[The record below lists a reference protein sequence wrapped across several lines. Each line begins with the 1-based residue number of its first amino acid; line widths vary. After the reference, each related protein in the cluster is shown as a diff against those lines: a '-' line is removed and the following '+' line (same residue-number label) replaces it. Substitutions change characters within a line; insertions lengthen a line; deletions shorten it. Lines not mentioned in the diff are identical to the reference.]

1 MSNYLLEIGLE
12 EIPAHL
18 VTPSINQ
25 LAERMEQ
32 FLTNN
37 RVKFD
42 TIVKFSTPRRLAV
55 LVENI
60 AESSEAMDEEVKGP
74 AAKIAKDAEGNWSKA
89 IQGFSRGQGVSP
101 DELVLRD
108 GYYYANKHIAG
119 SATEQI
125 LTRIG
130 DEVIAKMTFSTYMKW
145 GNNDF
150 LFVRPIQWIVSL
162 LDSEVVPFDLLDVTA
177 GRSSRGHRF
186 LANYRIEL
194 VDAKFYEKVLQ
205 DSFVIVYAPARKLAI
220 AQEILDLAEKHDW
233 QMTLH
238 TDLLEEVNNLVE
250 WPTAFVGSF
259 DAKYLAVPEEV
270 LVTSMRDNQRYFELH
285 TAPTRLAGSASLA
298 SVESVA
304 VGEDDGKLVPN
315 FISVRNGNAEHI
327 ENVIAG
333 NEKVLVAR
341 LEDAKF
347 FWEEDQKLA
356 ISDLVEKLQKVTFHA
371 KIGTLT
377 EHMARTKAIAEKL
390 ADLTKLSNTEKED
403 VARAADIYKFDLLT
417 GMVGE
422 FDELQGVMGEK
433 YALLAGENVNVATA
447 IREHYLPISA
457 DGALPQTKVGAV
469 LAAADKIDSILSF
482 FNVGL
487 IPSGSNDPYALRRAA
502 QGLIRIIEKFN
513 WRFDFANFIEHF
525 QGENKNQVLDFVR
538 ARVQKLLLEGLERY
552 DIVEAAI
559 NSSTFDIA
567 SMMESAFV
575 IDSHKLHGPF
585 KLAVENVT
593 RSINLVKKAEKLP
606 EVDPAIFE
614 NEAEQQLYE
623 TLEQVKEQWNE
634 IPIEYQFRSIV
645 HALAPAIELFFD
657 NVMIMADDERVRDN
671 RLALL
676 TELVK
681 LTSTMADFSLINTK

>member
-18 VTPSINQ
+18 VTPAVNQ

-32 FLTNN
+32 FLTDN
-37 RVKFD
+37 RVTFD
-42 TIVKFSTPRRLAV
+42 RLVKFSTPRRLAV

-60 AESSEAMDEEVKGP
+60 ADVSFSMDEEVKGP
-74 AAKIAKDAEGNWSKA
+74 SAKIAKDAAGNWSKA
-89 IQGFSRGQGVSP
+89 IQGFSRGQGVEPS
-101 DELVLRD
+101 DLILRGD
-108 GYYYANKHIAG
+108 YYYANKHIAG

-130 DEVIAKMTFSTYMKW
+130 DEVISKMTFSTYMKW

-162 LDSEVVPFDLLDVTA
+162 LDAEVVPFTLLDVTA

-233 QMTLH
+233 QVTLH

-250 WPTAFVGSF
+250 WPTAFVGGF
-259 DAKYLAVPEEV
+259 DEKYLAVPEEV

-285 TAPTRLAGSASLA
+285 TA
-298 SVESVA
+298 
-304 VGEDDGKLVPN
+304 DGKLAPH
-315 FISVRNGNAEHI
+315 FISVRNGNEEHI

-347 FWEEDQKLA
+347 FWEEDQKLEIA
-356 ISDLVEKLQKVTFHA
+356 ALVEKLKKVTFHA
-371 KIGTLT
+371 KIGSIT
-377 EHMARTKAIAEKL
+377 EHMARTKVIASQL
-390 ADLTKLSNTEKED
+390 ADLTDLSNTEKAD

-433 YALLAGENVNVATA
+433 YALLAGENANVAAA

-457 DGALPQTKVGAV
+457 EGSLPQTKVGSI

-513 WRFDFANFIEHF
+513 WHFDFATFIDQFSGEHHA
-525 QGENKNQVLDFVR
+525 EVLEFVR
-538 ARVQKLLLEGLERY
+538 ARVQKLLLEGLDRY

-559 NSSTFDIA
+559 NSRIFDIA

-575 IDSHKLHGPF
+575 IDSHKYHGPF
-585 KLAVENVT
+585 KPAVENVA
-593 RSINLVKKAEKLP
+593 RSINLAKKVEKPL
-606 EVDPAIFE
+606 EVDPAFFE

-623 TLEQVKEQWNE
+623 QIENVKAQWNE
-634 IPIEYQFRSIV
+634 QACEYKFRTIV
-645 HALAPAIELFFD
+645 HLLAPAIETFFD
-657 NVMIMADDERVRDN
+657 NVMVMADDERVRDN

-676 TELVK
+676 TELVN